1 MNKSKIAFK
10 FQRILYI
17 SERSLHVLHFFKPT
31 LYLFQLK
38 CHEGTQQNHHQNLDK
53 RKNRLPFETAA
64 NIESRSILEEDRRE
78 IIDHTCTL
86 DSDHVV
92 YGWNKR
98 LGRRLAKVSAGSYE
112 YVDVCREGRRR
123 LVGGGGCEGGGT

>member
-1 MNKSKIAFK
+1 MYSIFLN
-10 FQRILYI
+10 ILFI
-17 SERSLHVLHFFKPT
+17 SIKTSRKT
-31 LYLFQLK
+31 
-38 CHEGTQQNHHQNLDK
+38 TQQNHHQNLDK

-92 YGWNKR
+92 YG
-98 LGRRLAKVSAGSYE
+98 
-112 YVDVCREGRRR
+112 
-123 LVGGGGCEGGGT
+123 